1 MDKEITQ
8 EFSNNELI
16 PSAGQGTIAVQCRI
30 DDTDIIE
37 LLNKINHEKT
47 SMCVKA
53 EREVL
58 KVLDGD
64 CETAVGATSKI
75 VDDKIHLSGELF
87 SIDGSRRYFYETSK
101 NLSDFYMA
109 GEEVGKKLKEE
120 SQGNYKK

>member
-1 MDKEITQ
+1 
-8 EFSNNELI
+8 
-16 PSAGQGTIAVQCRI
+16 
-30 DDTDIIE
+30 
-37 LLNKINHEKT
+37 
-47 SMCVKA
+47 MCVKA